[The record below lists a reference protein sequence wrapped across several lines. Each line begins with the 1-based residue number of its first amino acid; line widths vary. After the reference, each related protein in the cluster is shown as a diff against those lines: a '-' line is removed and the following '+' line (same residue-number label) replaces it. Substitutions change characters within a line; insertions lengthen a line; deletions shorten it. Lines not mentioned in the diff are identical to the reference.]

1 MHIDEINKKL
11 DAVIARCEK
20 GESTDSDDRIIKS
33 TGNMIRGMAVKIDY
47 GRARGERPFV
57 SDLEDKL
64 KSVSKK
70 AA

>member
-11 DAVIARCEK
+11 DAVIARCEA
-20 GESTDSDDRIIKS
+20 GESPDSDDRIIKS

-47 GRARGERPFV
+47 GRSRGERPFV

-64 KSVSKK
+64 KAV
-70 AA
+70 A